1 MMRCAASCVI
11 AALFVSQII
20 LRRFLMLAELLAFVL
35 QTVLL
40 LFVLSFLVEAVV
52 QVVLGSW
59 LWKGVE
65 EKANLRAVVLQLAA
79 AAFGVVLAL
88 AFGIDLIGK
97 TASFFDVTPVYPQFA
112 FIVGCVLTGL
122 LFGRGSNWFH
132 DLLTKWQEPSIGVV
146 NLSGIVEPPYPDL
159 TGDAEDWPGMPEES
173 VPTE

>member
-1 MMRCAASCVI
+1 
-11 AALFVSQII
+11 
-20 LRRFLMLAELLAFVL
+20 MLVEMLTFVL
-35 QTVLL
+35 TTVAL

-65 EKANLRAVVLQLAA
+65 EKANFRAVVLQLAA

-97 TASFFDVTPVYPQFA
+97 VVSFFDVTPVYPQFA

-132 DLLTKWQEPSIGVV
+132 DLMSKWQEPNIGVV
-146 NLSGIVEPPYPDL
+146 NLSGVIEPFYSDPV
-159 TGDAEDWPGMPEES
+159 GDAQDRPPVSTLEELKEA
-173 VPTE
+173 VNAE